1 MVLFGGA
8 VVLMWPLKP
17 LILPAVFEIPND
29 TDMIAENNLLK
40 YITNMIHI
48 NMTPRQPWLQSRF
61 HRCLLRPS
69 NRIYS
74 TYYFIYCLTCFSIKV
89 GITVTGNSVGT
100 YNLVYGLGVRTVNY
114 THLGDGAHSFDSMV
128 LPSVSSTLVFT

>member
-48 NMTPRQPWLQSRF
+48 NMTPR
-61 HRCLLRPS
+61 
-69 NRIYS
+69 
-74 TYYFIYCLTCFSIKV
+74 
-89 GITVTGNSVGT
+89 
-100 YNLVYGLGVRTVNY
+100 
-114 THLGDGAHSFDSMV
+114 
-128 LPSVSSTLVFT
+128 